1 MAKEIIINHT
11 TLETRVAVMDNS
23 LVTELYHE
31 REKERGVVGNIYKG
45 KVLKVLPGMES
56 AFVDIGLDKAS
67 FLYVDDVLAD
77 FTTYD
82 EFDENDGERPSFGHN
97 GQRNKDKQTPI
108 EQLVKEGQEVLVQVS
123 KGPIGTKG
131 ARITG
136 HLSIPG
142 RNLVH
147 MPTMDSVGVSRQI
160 SDDQERQRLKEI
172 VKRLRPAKSGF
183 IIRTVAEGRQE
194 DEFRSDINFL
204 VSLWDNIL
212 RKYSDS
218 KAPALVH
225 QDLSITFRVI
235 RDLLSHEVKRL
246 VIDDEEEYRKIR
258 GFLWEYL
265 PKYGSIVTHYH
276 RKRPIFDYYGIE
288 EEIDRAMSHKVWL
301 RSGGYLVFD
310 QTEALTAIDVN
321 TGRFVGKASHEET
334 ILKTNLEAVQ
344 EIVYQLK
351 LRNIGGIIIIDL
363 IDMESL
369 QNRQRV
375 YQALKEELKHDK
387 ARSKILQ
394 ISEIGL
400 VEMTRKRDRE
410 NLGWLL
416 CVTCP
421 YCEGTGRIKSNSS
434 ITFELFRELER
445 MWLANRKLGSLTINV
460 HPDVADHLFTEE
472 SDYLERMQEKIG
484 QQFTIRSIHSFHH
497 EQFEIYEF

>member
-1 MAKEIIINHT
+1 MSKDIIINHT
-11 TLETRVAVMDNS
+11 QLETRVAVLDEGK
-23 LVTELYHE
+23 VTELYHE

-45 KVLKVLPGMES
+45 KVIKVLPGMES
-56 AFVDIGLDKAS
+56 AFVDIGLEKAS
-67 FLYVDDVLAD
+67 FLYVDDVLPDLALSED
-77 FTTYD
+77 F
-82 EFDENDGERPSFGHN
+82 EENGAERPAPNGN
-97 GQRNKDKQTPI
+97 GRGRGQRPPI
-108 EQLVKEGQEVLVQVS
+108 DQLLREGQDLLVQVS

-142 RNLVH
+142 RNLVY
-147 MPTMDSVGVSRQI
+147 MPIMDSVGVSRQI
-160 SDDQERQRLKEI
+160 SDDHERQRLKEI
-172 VKRLRPAKSGF
+172 VNRLRPEKSGF
-183 IIRTVAEGRQE
+183 IIRTVAEGRSE
-194 DEFRSDINFL
+194 DEFRADINFL

-212 RKYSDS
+212 AQYAVAQ
-218 KAPALVH
+218 APMLVY
-225 QDLSITFRVI
+225 QDLNITFRVI
-235 RDLLSHEVKRL
+235 RDLLSPDVKRL
-246 VIDDEEEYRKIR
+246 VIDDEEQYRR
-258 GFLWEYL
+258 VRSFLREFL
-265 PKYGSIVTHYH
+265 PRYASVVQHYN
-276 RKRPIFDYYGIE
+276 RRQPVFDYHGIE

-301 RSGGYLVFD
+301 RSGGYLVID

-363 IDMESL
+363 IDMEVA

-416 CVTCP
+416 STPCP
-421 YCEGTGRIKSNSS
+421 YCEGTGRIRSLSS
-434 ITFELFRELER
+434 IAFELFRELER
-445 MWLANRKLGSLTINV
+445 MRLAARKLGALTINV
-460 HPDVADHLFTEE
+460 HPDVADYMLTEE
-472 SDYLERMQEKIG
+472 RDYLDQLQSRIG
-484 QQFTIRSIHSFHH
+484 QPFTVRSMDAFHH

>member
-1 MAKEIIINHT
+1 MAKDIIINHT
-11 TLETRVAVMDNS
+11 ELETRVAVLDDGT
-23 LVTELYHE
+23 VTELYHE

-45 KVLKVLPGMES
+45 KVIKVLPGMES
-56 AFVDIGLDKAS
+56 AFVDIGLEKAS
-67 FLYVDDVLAD
+67 FLYVDDVLPD
-77 FTTYD
+77 FTVYD
-82 EFDENDGERPSFGHN
+82 DFDESGGERPTASGN
-97 GQRNKDKQTPI
+97 GRGKGQRPPI
-108 EQLVKEGQEVLVQVS
+108 DQLLKEGQEILVQVS

-136 HLSIPG
+136 HLSLPG
-142 RNLVH
+142 RNLVY

-160 SDDQERQRLKEI
+160 SDDHERQRLKDI
-172 VKRLRPAKSGF
+172 VNRLRPEKSGF
-183 IIRTVAEGRQE
+183 IIRTVAEGRSE

-204 VSLWDNIL
+204 ASLWDNIL
-212 RKYSDS
+212 QQYAASS
-218 KAPALVH
+218 APMLVY

-235 RDLLSHEVKRL
+235 RDLLSNDVKRL
-246 VIDDEEEYRKIR
+246 IIDDDDQYQRVR
-258 GFLWEYL
+258 NFLREFL
-265 PKYGSIVTHYH
+265 PKYASVVQHYN
-276 RKRPIFDYYGIE
+276 RRQPVFDYYGIE

-301 RSGGYLVFD
+301 KSGGYLVID
-310 QTEALTAIDVN
+310 QTEALTAVDVN

-363 IDMESL
+363 IDMESP

-416 CVTCP
+416 STPCP
-421 YCEGTGRIKSNSS
+421 YCDGTGRIKSLSS
-434 ITFELFRELER
+434 VAFELFRELER
-445 MWLANRKLGSLTINV
+445 MRLTSRNLGALTINV
-460 HPDVADHLFTEE
+460 HPDVADYMLTEE
-472 SDYLERMQEKIG
+472 RDYLEKLQAKIG
-484 QQFTIRSIHSFHH
+484 QPFSVRSMDAFHH